1 MKSANAVAREL
12 REQVEEATDPKDP
25 SKLQQYTG
33 GIRDG
38 IEALV
43 PMLTEDP
50 TMAALAFHG
59 QIQFVDR
66 RTIALIEN
74 GKPSKE
80 DWAVLKKAIHM
91 RPQAHTAVKVLEEA
105 DLMNVLVIAVMA
117 NFKLKQS
124 RAESAAQEEELEHV

>member
-43 PMLTEDP
+43 PMLPEDP